1 MGILLELKKKFAF
14 MGTLLVVGKLLKRG
28 TSNGENRVH
37 VHIVCRMELF
47 LQKEVMCVLHFANFM
62 RGEISI

>member
-37 VHIVCRMELF
+37 ENIRIEIQF
-47 LQKEVMCVLHFANFM
+47 LLP
-62 RGEISI
+62 I